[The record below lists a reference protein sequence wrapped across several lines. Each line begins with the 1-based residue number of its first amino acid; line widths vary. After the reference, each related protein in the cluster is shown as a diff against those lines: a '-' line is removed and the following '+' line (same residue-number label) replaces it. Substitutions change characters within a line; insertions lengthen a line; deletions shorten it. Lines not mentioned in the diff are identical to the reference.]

1 MPSDAPNELAALL
14 KEVRRVT
21 VLSDRLVTGALAGN
35 YSSVFRG
42 AGIEFD
48 EVREYAEGDDPRSI
62 DWGVSARV
70 GRPFVKKY
78 VDEREL
84 TVVFVLDLSPSMEAG
99 FGPLSVR
106 GMAARVAACLALSA
120 VRNHDRVGLI
130 AFGDAVERFVP
141 PSTGRA
147 HALRVV
153 RDCLALPAS
162 ASSSSAPSSSG
173 SGLARAVEFA
183 ARVLRRRAIVFVL
196 SDFLTEG
203 WRDALRRCARRH
215 DVVAVRLVPPEL
227 TVDGLEAL
235 APLRLARVRDPES
248 GGEVVVDLGHAPA
261 RAELAARIARFR
273 ERTEEELR
281 RIHVDRVD
289 VVLPRRAG
297 RDAVARPLLGFF
309 RMRELRGAK
318 R

>member
-1 MPSDAPNELAALL
+1 MRSDAPNELAALL

-42 AGIEFD
+42 SGIEFD

-99 FGPLSVR
+99 FGPLSAR

-130 AFGDAVERFVP
+130 AFGGSVERFVP

-162 ASSSSAPSSSG
+162 APSPGG

-183 ARVLRRRAIVFVL
+183 ERVLRRRAIVFVL
-196 SDFLTEG
+196 SDFLTDG

-215 DVVAVRLVPPEL
+215 DVVAVRLIPPEL
-227 TVDGLEAL
+227 ADGGLEAL
-235 APLRLARVRDPES
+235 APLRRARVRDPES
-248 GGEVVVDLGHAPA
+248 GGEVVVDFGHAPA

-297 RDAVARPLLGFF
+297 RDAVVRPLLGFF

>member
-1 MPSDAPNELAALL
+1 MRSDAPNELAALL

-162 ASSSSAPSSSG
+162 APSSSG

-235 APLRLARVRDPES
+235 APLRLVRVRDPEG

-281 RIHVDRVD
+281 RIHVDCVD
-289 VVLPRRAG
+289 VALPRRAG

>member
-1 MPSDAPNELAALL
+1 MPSERPRELAELL

-21 VLSDRLVTGALAGN
+21 VLSDRLVDGALAGN

-48 EVREYAEGDDPRSI
+48 EVREYVEGDDPRAI
-62 DWGVSARV
+62 DWGVTARI

-99 FGPLSVR
+99 FGPLSAR
-106 GMAARVAACLALSA
+106 RMAARVAACLALSA
-120 VRNHDRVGLI
+120 VRNHDRVGLV
-130 AFGDAVERFVP
+130 AFGDSVERYVP

-162 ASSSSAPSSSG
+162 AATGGGVGRG
-173 SGLARAVEFA
+173 SGLARAIDFT
-183 ARVLRRRAIVFVL
+183 ARVLHRRAVVFAL
-196 SDFLTEG
+196 SDFLGDG
-203 WRDALRRCARRH
+203 WRDAFRHCARRH
-215 DVVAVRLVPPEL
+215 DLVAVRLVAPEL
-227 TVDGLEAL
+227 APGGLERL
-235 APLRLARVRDPES
+235 APLRLVKLRDPES
-248 GGEVVVDLGHAPA
+248 GATALVDLGHAPA
-261 RAELAARIARFR
+261 RAELAARIARWR
-273 ERTEEELR
+273 ARTEEELR
-281 RIHVDRVD
+281 RISVDRVD
-289 VVLPRRAG
+289 VPLPRQAG
-297 RDAVARPLLGFF
+297 ADTVVRPLLGFF

>member
-1 MPSDAPNELAALL
+1 VRGFALARDYAIDPSVFGDLVALEQAQLEVQDELDEAASLAPESLAALTP
-14 KEVRRVT
+14 EQW
-21 VLSDRLVTGALAGN
+21 
-35 YSSVFRG
+35 
-42 AGIEFD
+42 D
-48 EVREYAEGDDPRSI
+48 EA
-62 DWGVSARV
+62 
-70 GRPFVKKY
+70 
-78 VDEREL
+78 
-84 TVVFVLDLSPSMEAG
+84 
-99 FGPLSVR
+99 
-106 GMAARVAACLALSA
+106 
-120 VRNHDRVGLI
+120 
-130 AFGDAVERFVP
+130 RFVF
-141 PSTGRA
+141 A

-162 ASSSSAPSSSG
+162 APSPGG

-196 SDFLTEG
+196 SDFLTDG

-215 DVVAVRLVPPEL
+215 DVVAVRLIPPEL
-227 TVDGLEAL
+227 ADGGLEAL

-248 GGEVVVDLGHAPA
+248 GGEVVVDFGHAPA

-297 RDAVARPLLGFF
+297 RDAVVRPLLGFF

>member
-1 MPSDAPNELAALL
+1 MRSDAPNELAALL

-162 ASSSSAPSSSG
+162 APSSSG

-203 WRDALRRCARRH
+203 WRDALRRCARRY
-215 DVVAVRLVPPEL
+215 DVVAVRFVPPEL
-227 TVDGLEAL
+227 TMDGLEAL
-235 APLRLARVRDPES
+235 APLRLVRVRDPEG

-289 VVLPRRAG
+289 VALPRRAG

>member
-1 MPSDAPNELAALL
+1 MRSDAPNELAALL

-99 FGPLSVR
+99 FGPLSAR

-130 AFGDAVERFVP
+130 AFGGSVERFVP

-162 ASSSSAPSSSG
+162 APSRRDG
-173 SGLARAVEFA
+173 GLARAVEFA

-215 DVVAVRLVPPEL
+215 DVVAVRLVAPEL
-227 TVDGLEAL
+227 AAGGLEAL

-261 RAELAARIARFR
+261 RAELSARIARFR

-289 VVLPRRAG
+289 VALPRRAG